1 MLALEEPPRLAM
13 MQSEQDWCDGPR
25 SWTDPNVQH
34 MDSARGIL
42 ILSERGASN
51 SGMPPGRVRG
61 IARCNYRVGACVC
74 GDRRR
79 HRSPSLPGLT
89 RQSILLAGSFYEGDG
104 PPEIGFT
111 RFRARANAHA
121 PLIG

>member
-13 MQSEQDWCDGPR
+13 MQSEQDWCDDDGPR

-42 ILSERGASN
+42 ILSERG
-51 SGMPPGRVRG
+51 
-61 IARCNYRVGACVC
+61 
-74 GDRRR
+74 
-79 HRSPSLPGLT
+79 GLN

>member
-13 MQSEQDWCDGPR
+13 MQSEQDWCDDDGPR

-79 HRSPSLPGLT
+79 HRSPSLPAPNQGVS
-89 RQSILLAGSFYEGDG
+89 RSGSRT
-104 PPEIGFT
+104 IT
-111 RFRARANAHA
+111 LSA
-121 PLIG
+121 